1 MSYQILR
8 LIIPAR
14 QTHISSLHQYI
25 SSSRSAIRF
34 TSYTQTSG
42 DTCFTSFVV
51 IKNNSYAAATLVVT
65 CRRTALRLL
74 RLRPG
79 RQKFIF
85 PFKSW
90 QQQYDNYLQLYGRQ
104 FSWDRTSLQTFV
116 AAEIKWKV
124 MDEKREQT
132 YYLLLLIIIII
143 PVTKEP
149 VGLTELDGK
158 RPDGLTLIP
167 WQGGKPLTWD
177 VTVVS
182 TLAASYLSS
191 SARSAGAEADLVA
204 SRKEAKYRSL
214 TNSYIFQPIAVE
226 SHGSFSASSLSFLT
240 TLGERLTGTSG
251 DLREMSYMYLFQRL
265 SVIVQRFN
273 SVLIHE
279 SFVSELHIDWTIG
292 LLFVIVMMLAML
304 SRGQ

>member
-1 MSYQILR
+1 
-8 LIIPAR
+8 
-14 QTHISSLHQYI
+14 
-25 SSSRSAIRF
+25 
-34 TSYTQTSG
+34 
-42 DTCFTSFVV
+42 
-51 IKNNSYAAATLVVT
+51 
-65 CRRTALRLL
+65 
-74 RLRPG
+74 
-79 RQKFIF
+79 
-85 PFKSW
+85 
-90 QQQYDNYLQLYGRQ
+90 
-104 FSWDRTSLQTFV
+104 
-116 AAEIKWKV
+116 

-132 YYLLLLIIIII
+132 YYLLLLLIIII

-240 TLGERLTGTSG
+240 TLGERLTGTCG

-279 SFVSELHIDWTIG
+279 SFVSELHID
-292 LLFVIVMMLAML
+292 
-304 SRGQ
+304 